1 MKIIVLVKQVPNTTQ
16 IKVDPVKGTLIR
28 DGVESIIN
36 PDDRASVES
45 ALRIKDQIPGT
56 HVRVITMGP
65 KQAVGMLKE
74 LYGMGVDDCVLVNDP
89 IFAGADTWATSLT
102 LSKAIS
108 LYEFDLIIAGR
119 QAIDGDTAQVGP
131 QVAEFLNVPQVTYV
145 ARVEDVNESNITV
158 VKSYEDMEEKIRVS
172 FPCLITT
179 LADQIKARLGNF
191 KLVWNSDEKSIPILT
206 ATDLK
211 AEPHEVGLR
220 GSLTQVKKTFV
231 KSVSQK
237 GQMIKD
243 DLDLAAKTIA
253 DIIHQNNHA

>member
-1 MKIIVLVKQVPNTTQ
+1 MKIIVLVKQVPNTTEM
-16 IKVDPVKGTLIR
+16 KVDPVKGTLIR

-36 PDDRASVES
+36 PDDRAAVES
-45 ALRIKDQIPGT
+45 ALRIKDQYPDT

-65 KQAVGMLKE
+65 KQATGMLKE
-74 LYGMGVDDCVLVNDP
+74 LYGMGVDECVLVNDP

-102 LSKAIS
+102 LSKAIHQF
-108 LYEFDLIIAGR
+108 EFDLIIAGR

-131 QVAEFLNVPQVTYV
+131 QVAEFLNIPQVTYV
-145 ARVEDVNESNITV
+145 ARVEEITPESITV
-158 VKSYEDMEEKIRVS
+158 VKAYEDMEETLRVS
-172 FPCLITT
+172 FPCLVTT

-191 KLVWNSDEKSIPILT
+191 KLVWNSDQKEVPVLN
-206 ATDLK
+206 AAALQ
-211 AEPHEVGLR
+211 AEAHEVGLR

-231 KSVSQK
+231 KSVSKK

>member
-1 MKIIVLVKQVPNTTQ
+1 MKIIVLVKQVPNTTEM
-16 IKVDPVKGTLIR
+16 KVDPIKGTLIR

-45 ALRIKDQIPGT
+45 ALRIKDQFPDT

-65 KQAVGMLKE
+65 KQASGMLKE
-74 LYGMGVDDCVLVNDP
+74 LYGMGVDECVLVNDP
-89 IFAGADTWATSLT
+89 MFAGADTWATSLT
-102 LSKAIS
+102 LTKAIQ
-108 LYEFDLIIAGR
+108 LYEYDLIIAGR

-131 QVAEFLNVPQVTYV
+131 QVAEHLNIPQVTYV
-145 ARVEDVNESNITV
+145 ARFEEVTESNITV
-158 VKSYEDMEEKIRVS
+158 VKSYEDMEEVLRVS
-172 FPCLITT
+172 FPCLVTT

-191 KLVWNSDEKSIPILT
+191 KLVWTSDEREIPVLT
-206 ATDLK
+206 ANDLK
-211 AEPHEVGLR
+211 AEAHEVGLR

-231 KSVSQK
+231 KSVNKK